1 MEEGPTQMLLLAYD
15 EHPEAGLHDVSWR
28 HTTGNDIYFRVIMEG
43 ADFRT
48 ALEDA
53 VQFLEFKLK
62 KERELCLEI
71 CFRKDFLGVLPTVYG
86 KSLASSK
93 SFIPVLV

>member
-1 MEEGPTQMLLLAYD
+1 
-15 EHPEAGLHDVSWR
+15 
-28 HTTGNDIYFRVIMEG
+28 MEG

-86 KSLASSK
+86 KSLALPKVLSQYWFNKNGTRRTYS
-93 SFIPVLV
+93 VLVVGPL